1 MSSTSFPPRFL
12 HRFNR
17 SAVCHAGISP
27 ASGLPSAI
35 GPAQGRGFCRLW
47 QFRNV
52 EQQDEAEFGDKGPL
66 YRDRKLAQVEAV
78 LFLVRAPL
86 TSRKIAQL
94 ARLADGT
101 EARKLVRRLK
111 LLLRE
116 GQSAFQVEEVAG
128 GYQLLTC
135 AEVSPWLGRFFEA
148 PARPRLSAPA
158 METLAVVAYRQ
169 PILRAEIEAIRGV
182 QCDDILRQLLDRDLI
197 RIIGRSE
204 DLGRPLLYGTTRR
217 FLELFGL
224 RNLEELPRAVKRSA
238 ASDPEQI
245 TAPDPNTSSNEVKP
259 GASQAIDKITTDS
272 ISEEK
277 SVTTRVRYATE
288 QEQELAKGMA
298 RVAKAPLL
306 RPATKPL
313 SGAKEEDEDEEEDE
327 EWEDDDD
334 DEDDDEDDAEEEDDF
349 VDDDWEEVDDE
360 EEDDDEEDDE
370 EEDEDWE
377 EDDDDDWEDDDEEDD
392 DEEEEWEEEDSEP

>member
-1 MSSTSFPPRFL
+1 MFSRKSNNGALNRRAEFGKFLCSTCSAFSKSSTALDRFARRRSTGLGDDPRFRAMSSTIFPPRFL

-17 SAVCHAGISP
+17 SAVCPTGTKP
-27 ASGLPSAI
+27 ASGSFSAI
-35 GPAQGRGFCRLW
+35 RPAQGRGFCRLW

-52 EQQDEAEFGDKGPL
+52 EQQDEADFGDKGPL

-94 ARLADGT
+94 AGLADGT

-135 AEVSPWLGRFFEA
+135 AEVSPWLGRFFET

-224 RNLEELPRAVKRSA
+224 RNLEELPRAVKRSW
-238 ASDPEQI
+238 ASEPEQI
-245 TAPDPNTSSNEVKP
+245 KTP
-259 GASQAIDKITTDS
+259 I
-272 ISEEK
+272 
-277 SVTTRVRYATE
+277 
-288 QEQELAKGMA
+288 
-298 RVAKAPLL
+298 
-306 RPATKPL
+306 RPHHQTK
-313 SGAKEEDEDEEEDE
+313 
-327 EWEDDDD
+327 
-334 DEDDDEDDAEEEDDF
+334 
-349 VDDDWEEVDDE
+349 
-360 EEDDDEEDDE
+360 
-370 EEDEDWE
+370 
-377 EDDDDDWEDDDEEDD
+377 
-392 DEEEEWEEEDSEP
+392 

>member
-1 MSSTSFPPRFL
+1 M
-12 HRFNR
+12 
-17 SAVCHAGISP
+17 
-27 ASGLPSAI
+27 
-35 GPAQGRGFCRLW
+35 
-47 QFRNV
+47 
-52 EQQDEAEFGDKGPL
+52 
-66 YRDRKLAQVEAV
+66 
-78 LFLVRAPL
+78 APK
-86 TSRKIAQL
+86 RV
-94 ARLADGT
+94 
-101 EARKLVRRLK
+101 KLVRRLK

-148 PARPRLSAPA
+148 PARPTVILRRA

-224 RNLEELPRAVKRSA
+224 RNLEELPRCREAERGER
-238 ASDPEQI
+238 PQQF
-245 TAPDPNTSSNEVKP
+245 TAPDPNASSNEVKP

-306 RPATKPL
+306 RPATKPC
-313 SGAKEEDEDEEEDE
+313 SPRKRRR
-327 EWEDDDD
+327 
-334 DEDDDEDDAEEEDDF
+334 
-349 VDDDWEEVDDE
+349 
-360 EEDDDEEDDE
+360 
-370 EEDEDWE
+370 
-377 EDDDDDWEDDDEEDD
+377 
-392 DEEEEWEEEDSEP
+392 